1 MLNSTVPNSSRSTR
15 TESTQV
21 MMHLSKTGFVFRFAV
36 KRILDLLYKMDQ
48 SKAAL
53 PTMITDA
60 KINKHKAVRN
70 ITHIQIHTNINS
82 VIRKK

>member
-1 MLNSTVPNSSRSTR
+1 
-15 TESTQV
+15 
-21 MMHLSKTGFVFRFAV
+21 
-36 KRILDLLYKMDQ
+36 MDQ

-70 ITHIQIHTNINS
+70 ITHIQIHTNIHS
-82 VIRKK
+82 VIRKKIISTSFTIFLTDFN